1 MAEGQICYSREI
13 GLCPPCTEATPSAEG
28 GYPLWAVGGGGRRQ
42 GGWRPSPPGGWPSND
57 DLSPFSFIF
66 YHLGMKFTDTA
77 GERSCWIATTK
88 MIAPFLSRR
97 DLNIWLFYNARQ
109 ASWGNILKHTV
120 EKNLINATNVTY
132 ASSWVMN
139 LRTHLKMH
147 SGEKSYKCK
156 QCDFPSYQAD
166 DLRTHLK
173 IHNDTQ
179 WRKNLTN
186 VTNVTR
192 LAIKQ
197 AI

>member
-1 MAEGQICYSREI
+1 
-13 GLCPPCTEATPSAEG
+13 
-28 GYPLWAVGGGGRRQ
+28 
-42 GGWRPSPPGGWPSND
+42 
-57 DLSPFSFIF
+57 
-66 YHLGMKFTDTA
+66 MKFTDTA
-77 GERSCWIATTK
+77 GGRSCWIATTK
-88 MIAPFLSRR
+88 MIASFLSRR
-97 DLNIWLFYNARQ
+97 YLNIWLFYNARQ
-109 ASWGNILKHTV
+109 ASWGNFWKHAV

-197 AI
+197 AIWEHIWKHTVEKVKQMQPMRLNETRVQSGNLLYAGVDSRRPLQG